1 MKSEVAGVKV
11 SLVLSRSP
19 NAYWGFNIQKMRR
32 RFLLLFFFLC
42 GQSLMAQTD
51 PSRRSTFYV
60 TYGSS
65 GANLREFNEMLSDKG
80 LSPLRNGYTTL
91 GIGYQSRINDFIFG
105 VELYQNNGPK
115 SLFREYE
122 LDYRTSRFYVNVGY
136 ALTEEGRVQFIHYM
150 SLGVGYLN
158 FQMLKNSQHDR
169 FGDFLADPAQGF
181 ILRKNDIQ
189 KGSNYFGGFLTEIG
203 FQLGYDVLIPSMDES
218 VGLIGKFGYSFSP
231 FENAWEKN
239 GLAFD
244 NTQAG
249 AFIRIGAGISL
260 PDRNVFYDDATLG
273 LHFFYGKNFVSVS
286 KFNESLEA
294 NGYNGLPSLS
304 GNIGFKIIGE
314 NGRKMYGAEV
324 FNLASKG
331 IANESYDHTLNS
343 IRFYGNVGYQLFKRN
358 NLEMGVLG
366 GVGYGNVRYTLESR
380 AKPDF
385 PLLFEEPDYDGY
397 ISARG
402 LMVKPEL
409 MIAYALPITKINAF
423 NVVYSLHAGYE
434 VPIGRYRFGDTSM
447 QPFMK
452 GPYLQF
458 GLGFRP

>member
-1 MKSEVAGVKV
+1 MW
-11 SLVLSRSP
+11 LVILSNSRSF
-19 NAYWGFNIQKMRR
+19 AFNIQKMRIQ
-32 RFLLLFFFLC
+32 FLLWIFLFC
-42 GQSLMAQTD
+42 AQGLMAQID
-51 PSRRSTFYV
+51 PARRSTFYL

-65 GANLREFNEMLSDKG
+65 GANLREFNEMLSAKG

-115 SLFREYE
+115 SLFRDYE

-158 FQMLKNSQHDR
+158 FQMLKNSQPDQFR
-169 FGDFLADPAQGF
+169 DFLADPAQGF
-181 ILRKNDIQ
+181 ILRRNDIQ

-203 FQLGYDVLIPSMDES
+203 FQLGYDIFIPSMEES
-218 VGLIGKFGYSFSP
+218 IELIGKFGYSFSP

-249 AFIRIGAGISL
+249 AFLRLGAGISL
-260 PDRNVFYDDATLG
+260 PEKNIFYDDATLG

-286 KFNESLEA
+286 EFNESLEA
-294 NGYNGLPSLS
+294 NGYNALPSIP

-314 NGRKMYGAEV
+314 NGRKMYGAEI

-331 IANESYDHTLNS
+331 TANESYDHTLNS
-343 IRFYGNVGYQLFKRN
+343 IRFYGNLGYQLFKRN
-358 NLEMGVLG
+358 NLEMGVSG

-380 AKPDF
+380 FKPDF

-397 ISARG
+397 IFSRG
-402 LMVKPEL
+402 LMVKPEVI
-409 MIAYALPITKINAF
+409 IAYAMPMTKVNAF
-423 NVVYSLHAGYE
+423 NVVYSIHAGYE
-434 VPIGRYRFGDTSM
+434 MPFGRYRFADTSM
-447 QPFMK
+447 QSFMK